1 MRNLCCFF
9 VLLLAGSA
17 FAQQPVPLPQAPS
30 TSKAAANVADYSQD
44 PWVVELM
51 KTSYRFENDGTGTR
65 EVTARIRV
73 QSDAA
78 VQALGQLMVG
88 YSAGVE
94 NVEIKYVRVRKSDGS
109 VITAPDSAVQDLT
122 APIARENPVYTDYRQ
137 KHITVPG
144 LRPGETLEYDFLI
157 KTVQPLAAGQF
168 WMEHDFTRRGI
179 VLDDELE
186 INIPKG
192 RVVKLKTGAGYDPT
206 ERTEGD
212 RKIYSWKTSYTKR
225 DEDDKK
231 EATKHQKNPRLN
243 VPAVQMTTFG
253 SWEEVGRWYAPLVQS
268 RIVVTPELK
277 AKADDLTKNAS
288 SDMDKVHALYDY
300 VARNFRYVSLSF
312 GLGRYQPHAAADV
325 FANQYG
331 DCKDKHTLLAGLLK
345 AEGYNAATVLINS
358 SRKIDPDVPS
368 PSQFDHVITMLPLNG
383 KQIWMDTTT
392 EIAPFQLIMFQLRKK
407 QALVV
412 PVDGV
417 PGLMET
423 PADSPVA
430 NDQLTEVDGKISELG
445 KLTAHVK
452 LTFNGDSELPLRAAF
467 RETPQMQWQELGK
480 AIAYLQGLRGEA
492 SDVKA
497 DDPAKSMGPYHV
509 EYNVEVPNFLEWSKR
524 NSQLALPM
532 TALRLPETSDADEN
546 APDSFEIGAPG
557 KVVDRLK
564 LQLPK
569 GFSAR
574 APLPF
579 SMSRDYATYKAT
591 YTLDGNTFVAERSA
605 DLKARD
611 LPPTRLRDYNAFRR
625 AVLADEQQSL
635 AVETLLAGS
644 GSPKPPEGVKTD
656 ELYDAAISAIQAQN
670 YSGAV
675 ELLKR
680 VTELEPKHKDAW
692 DLLGSAYLA
701 LRQTDNAVAAINKE
715 IENNPY
721 HESAYS
727 DLGRAYWEKRDY
739 AKAAEAFNK
748 QLEVNPL
755 DKFAHRN
762 LGAMLLEEKKYAEA
776 LPELEKT
783 VQLTPDDA
791 LSFVNLGTALLETNQ
806 PDKALES
813 FDHAVNL
820 SPTPV
825 VWNNIAYQLSL
836 KNAHLDR
843 AQRYAESAVA
853 STAATLRNLTA
864 DQMQTEQQALVVSMA
879 AYWDTLGWVYF
890 QRGEMD
896 KAEGY
901 VKAAWV
907 LGQHGEVG
915 DHLAQ
920 IYEKRGE
927 KDKAMQQY
935 ALSLVAY
942 KPDPDTHK
950 RLVALAGS
958 DKAADK
964 LLDPAR
970 KELEAMSLVQM
981 GPFVKDAPDRSG
993 EPLKADFYVV
1003 LSSGSKVDDVQFI
1016 EGSDKLKTF
1025 TDALRKANFALPF
1038 PDNTPTRLLRKGTLS
1053 CDKECVFKLSPA
1065 DDVGGQ

>member
-1 MRNLCCFF
+1 MRILCCFSA
-9 VLLLAGSA
+9 LLLAGAA
-17 FAQQPVPLPQAPS
+17 FAQQPVLPPAPS
-30 TSKAAANVADYSQD
+30 SAKAVEEAKTPDYSQD
-44 PWVVELM
+44 PWVIEAQ
-51 KTSYRFENDGTGTR
+51 KTTYRFENDGTGTR
-65 EVTARIRV
+65 EMTARIRV

-78 VQALGQLMVG
+78 VQALGQLVVG

-94 NVEIKYVRVRKSDGS
+94 NVEIKYVRVRKSDGT
-109 VITAPDSAVQDLT
+109 VITAPESAVQDLT

-144 LRPGETLEYDFLI
+144 LRPGETLEYDFLVRTI
-157 KTVQPLAAGQF
+157 QPLAVGQF
-168 WMEHDFTRRGI
+168 WMEHDFTRRGV

-186 INIPKG
+186 ISIPKN

-206 ERTEGD
+206 QRTEGD
-212 RKIYSWKTSYTKR
+212 RKIYFWKTSYTKR

-231 EATKHQKNPRLN
+231 EASKRQKNPRLN
-243 VPAVQMTTFG
+243 VPAVQMTTFA
-253 SWEEVGRWYAPLVQS
+253 SWEEVGRWYAPLVS
-268 RIVVTPELK
+268 ERIAFTPELK
-277 AKADDLTKNAS
+277 AKADELTKNAAT
-288 SDMDKVHALYDY
+288 DIDKVHALYDY

-312 GLGRYQPHAAADV
+312 GLGRYQPHSAADV
-325 FANQYG
+325 YANQYG

-345 AEGYNAATVLINS
+345 AEGFNAATVLINS

-412 PVDGV
+412 PASGT

-430 NDQLTEVDGKISELG
+430 NDQLTEGEGKISELG

-452 LTFNGDSELPLRAAF
+452 ITFNGDAELPLRAAF
-467 RETPQMQWQELGK
+467 RQTPQKQWKELGK

-492 SDVKA
+492 SDVVA

-524 NSQLALPM
+524 NSQLVLPM
-532 TALRLPETSDADEN
+532 TPLRLPETSEDDESSPDA
-546 APDSFEIGAPG
+546 FEIGAPG
-557 KVVDRLK
+557 KVVYRLK

-569 GFSAR
+569 GYSAR

-579 SMSRDYATYKAT
+579 SMARDYAEYKAT
-591 YTLDGNTFVAERSA
+591 YTLNGDTFIAERSA
-605 DLKARD
+605 NLKARE
-611 LPPTRLRDYNAFRR
+611 LPPARLRDYSAFRR
-625 AVLADEQQSL
+625 AVLSDEQQSL
-635 AVETLLAGS
+635 AVETLVAGT
-644 GSPKPPEGVKTD
+644 GTPKPPEGVKAD
-656 ELYDAAISAIQAQN
+656 ELYDAAISALRNNN

-680 VTELEPKHKDAW
+680 VTELEPKHKEAW

-701 LRQTDNAVAAINKE
+701 LRQTDNAIQAINKA

-721 HESAYS
+721 HESAYNN
-727 DLGRAYWEKRDY
+727 LGRAYWEKRDY
-739 AKAAEAFNK
+739 SKASEAFHK

-755 DKFAHRN
+755 DKYAHRN
-762 LGAMLLEEKKYAEA
+762 LGAMLLEQKKYAEA

-783 VQLTPDDA
+783 VQLVPDDA
-791 LSFVNLGTALLETNQ
+791 LSYVNLGTAQLESNQ
-806 PDKALES
+806 SEKALDS
-813 FDHAVNL
+813 FDRAVNL
-820 SPTPV
+820 SATPMI
-825 VWNNIAYQLSL
+825 WNNIAYQLSL

-864 DQMQTEQQALVVSMA
+864 DRMQSEQQSLVVSIA
-879 AYWDTLGWVYF
+879 AYWDTLGWVYY
-890 QRGEMD
+890 QRGDLD
-896 KAEGY
+896 KAESY
-901 VKAAWV
+901 VKAAWL

-920 IYEKRGE
+920 IYEKRGDKE
-927 KDKAMQQY
+927 KAKRQY

-942 KPDPDTHK
+942 KPDPDTRK

-958 DKAADK
+958 EKAADA

-970 KELEAMSLVQM
+970 KELEAISSVPL
-981 GPFVKDAPDRSG
+981 GPFVKDGS

-1003 LSSGSKVDDVQFI
+1003 FSSSSKVDDVQFI
-1016 EGSDKLKTF
+1016 DGSDKLKTF
-1025 TDALRKANFALPF
+1025 TDALRNANFSLPF

-1065 DDVGGQ
+1065 DDAGGM